1 MRNSPLTMR
10 FCARAVVLQGTS
22 GRKVGELRGHTSSVT
37 HIAHDSNH
45 NHIFT
50 MSLDKSIKVD
60 AFC

>member
-1 MRNSPLTMR
+1 MR